1 MVGTKIL
8 RRLFVAFLLG
18 YCLISCNRNKPV
30 YNIDRTPTEPVTY
43 KWWILTHKNYQKPG
57 IYLYDEE
64 TGLIELEIS
73 LPDDLQSPHALAF
86 DGEYLWVGGNGENES
101 MYQINPETGEVVNTI
116 SNIITEGIAVK
127 DDYIYYSNL
136 NTINIITKNG
146 SFVDAFET
154 ENTALNISDIT
165 IFENNLYYL
174 RYSETDP
181 VIKLNLNTY
190 SETPITG
197 LTTSGTYCLTY
208 FDYELITVSALNEI
222 NHNSIQNGDL
232 LSSSPT
238 NFEGWITA
246 ITPHFTVE

>member
-1 MVGTKIL
+1 MTIL
-8 RRLFVAFLLG
+8 KPILITLILG
-18 YCLISCNRNKPV
+18 FCLVSCNRNKPV
-30 YNIDRTPTEPVTY
+30 YDITRTPTEPVTY

-64 TGLIELEIS
+64 ANDIVLELS

-86 DGEYLWVGGNGENES
+86 DGEHLWVGGNGENES
-101 MYQINPETGEVVNTI
+101 MYQIHPDTGDIVNTI
-116 SNIITEGIAVK
+116 PNIITEGIAVK
-127 DDYIYYSNL
+127 DNNLYYCNL
-136 NTINIITKNG
+136 NTINVITKNG
-146 SFVDAFET
+146 GFVDTFET
-154 ENTALNISDIT
+154 ENTTLNISDIT

-174 RYSETDP
+174 RYSETEP
-181 VIKLNLNTY
+181 VIKLSLNTLT
-190 SETPITG
+190 ETPISG

-222 NHNSIQNGDL
+222 NHNSIQSGDL

-238 NFEGWITA
+238 NIEGWITA

>member
-1 MVGTKIL
+1 MNFLKVSFLAIVLCFCMV
-8 RRLFVAFLLG
+8 
-18 YCLISCNRNKPV
+18 SCNKNQPEYDITSEPSTPV
-30 YNIDRTPTEPVTY
+30 EY

-116 SNIITEGIAVK
+116 TNIITEGIAIK

-146 SFVDAFET
+146 NFVDAIET
-154 ENTALNISDIT
+154 ENTALNISDIA
-165 IFENNLYYL
+165 ISESNLYYL
-174 RYSETDP
+174 RYSETEP
-181 VIKLNLNTY
+181 VVKLNLDSF

-197 LTTSGTYCLTY
+197 LTTSGTYCLAY
-208 FDYELITVSALNEI
+208 FDYELITISALNEI
-222 NHNSIQNGDL
+222 NHNSIQTGEI
-232 LSSSPT
+232 LSSTPT
-238 NFEGWITA
+238 VFEGWITA
-246 ITPHFTVE
+246 ITPHIITEN